1 MQTIHLDFQS
11 QGVPPV
17 VPVMQSDSR
26 SRFLGIVLYN
36 GGVPYQAPSGAEYAV
51 EYRSAVNNASG
62 SYSTIAD
69 GEDASHPA
77 VTLDAD
83 SPHIVTVE
91 LAEQALRT
99 PGYVLVNLCVLTSG
113 GYQLST
119 FPIIVRVTG
128 VACPDATQ
136 KGTMFLLNKSALN
149 TGLLA

>member
-26 SRFLGIVLYN
+26 SRFLGIVLYD
-36 GGVPYQAPSGAEYAV
+36 GGVPYQAPSGANYTV
-51 EYRSAVNNASG
+51 QYRAAVNNAAG

-77 VTLDAD
+77 VTPDAD

-99 PGYVLVNLCVLTSG
+99 PGDVLVNLCVLTTG
-113 GYQLST
+113 GYQMCT
-119 FPIIVRVTG
+119 FPIIVRVT
-128 VACPDATQ
+128 CSSYPDGEYSKFKETE
-136 KGTMFLLNKSALN
+136 SEEE
-149 TGLLA
+149 